1 MGKRLCK
8 KGRANLL
15 TAISEH
21 SVYIGYRAD
30 NRYKDSKACNYY
42 YTCVGLTGL

>member
-1 MGKRLCK
+1 MDRRLRK

-15 TAISEH
+15 TAISKR
-21 SVYIGYRAD
+21 SIYMGYRAD

-42 YTCVGLTGL
+42 YTRVGLTGL